1 MAPRKMN
8 VGGKRVLAYNV
19 PAAAMAYMR
28 KAFPDLCKKLGMKEV
43 RVWLWDRAGLLNKDN
58 DRHVG
63 NRTHA
68 GPALT
73 I

>member
-1 MAPRKMN
+1 MN
-8 VGGKRVLAYNV
+8 VGGRKVYAYHV

-28 KAFPDLCKKLGMKEV
+28 KAFPDLCKELGIKEV
-43 RVWLWDRAGLLNKDN
+43 RVWLWDRAGLLDKVY
-58 DRHVG
+58 DRHIG

-73 I
+73 L